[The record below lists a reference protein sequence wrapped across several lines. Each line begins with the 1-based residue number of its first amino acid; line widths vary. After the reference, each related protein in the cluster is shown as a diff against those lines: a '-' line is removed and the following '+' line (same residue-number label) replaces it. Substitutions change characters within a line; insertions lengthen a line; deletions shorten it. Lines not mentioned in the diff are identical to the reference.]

1 MQKNIVYTIDTVRNL
16 KIFLFNCLYQL
27 YSCMLLISYSNV
39 RQRLYSCCHRGR
51 PILCHSVSVEIT
63 RDSEKSERDH
73 HRDLVGSHCHRT
85 SGPLLLRIHGKTME
99 ELCGEILHGGLAPSV
114 TIGRHLRPRKAF
126 PQSLLDLFTGGV
138 KLGPHAPDDGGL
150 YRDFYQAEEE
160 SQGVQNWASLDIR
173 RATTVQEKG
182 NRTSTY
188 LYIHVHILF
197 IWCGFFP
204 HHLHCIVSPLYM
216 YCRNSADTAPNT
228 IQSINHCICIYQ
240 RWFWQVVLTENSGR
254 KGDYFCYLFII
265 LTRDD
270 QSSTCNRTLDFFQ
283 IVPICRRI
291 RFTKSQWKPFSWRS
305 FPWRNHIFISGKYL
319 WMLAIC

>member
-1 MQKNIVYTIDTVRNL
+1 
-16 KIFLFNCLYQL
+16 
-27 YSCMLLISYSNV
+27 MLLISYSNV

-150 YRDFYQAEEE
+150 YRDFYQAAEE
-160 SQGVQNWASLDIR
+160 SQGVQNWASLDIG

-188 LYIHVHILF
+188 LYIHVYVLF
-197 IWCGFFP
+197 I
-204 HHLHCIVSPLYM
+204 
-216 YCRNSADTAPNT
+216 
-228 IQSINHCICIYQ
+228 
-240 RWFWQVVLTENSGR
+240 
-254 KGDYFCYLFII
+254 
-265 LTRDD
+265 
-270 QSSTCNRTLDFFQ
+270 
-283 IVPICRRI
+283 
-291 RFTKSQWKPFSWRS
+291 
-305 FPWRNHIFISGKYL
+305 
-319 WMLAIC
+319 